1 MAYRLS
7 LNCPDTMEKNNNDH
21 LKEIVEIVGVVSI
34 VASLLLVAWEI
45 RQTNRIA
52 GTEIVLQLADQYDDI
67 HRDRATLP
75 QFAKLYPKLESP
87 ESHLVT
93 ATESSQM
100 EGLAAR
106 YLDIFVAAQVAY
118 DEGMMSRSQFQRYVD
133 SARAIVDSYPG
144 LHPYLVRGID
154 ASGLASMEVLQP
166 SAALSE

>member
-1 MAYRLS
+1 
-7 LNCPDTMEKNNNDH
+7 MEKKKNDH

-34 VASLLLVAWEI
+34 VAALLLVAWEI

-52 GTEIVLQLADQYDDI
+52 TTEIALQLADQFDDI
-67 HRDRATLP
+67 HRDRATMP
-75 QFAKLYPKLESP
+75 AFAKLYPKLESP

-118 DEGMMSRSQFQRYVD
+118 DDGIMSRSQFQRYLD
-133 SARAIVDSYPG
+133 SAGTIVDSYPG
-144 LHPYLVRGID
+144 LHPYLLQGIE
-154 ASGLASMEVLQP
+154 SNGLQSLEVLQP
-166 SAALSE
+166 IAKLSE

>member
-1 MAYRLS
+1 
-7 LNCPDTMEKNNNDH
+7 MEKNSNDH

-52 GTEIVLQLADQYDDI
+52 GTEIVLQLAGQYDDI

-100 EGLAAR
+100 EGLAGR
-106 YLDIFVAAQVAY
+106 YLDIFIAAQLAY
-118 DEGMMSRSQFQRYVD
+118 NDGVMSRNQFQRYVA
-133 SARAIVDSYPG
+133 SAGAIVDRYPG

-154 ASGLASMEVLQP
+154 GSGLESMEVLQP
-166 SAALSE
+166 IAALAE